1 MSEGNGNV
9 GTDGDWSVEE
19 GPHGRA
25 RLDIGDSSRDGHGV
39 TRSACSANW
48 FRHHLPATRPGAC
61 TTNTPRSVH
70 NQHAP
75 ERAQPTRPGA
85 CTTNSPR
92 SVHNQLA
99 PERAQPTRPGTCS
112 ARIVDELVHEVC
124 LPTSHLRPMSLPKGP
139 RPGAPPPL
147 VSANARASAGGVPPS
162 SQPDVATRPRLL
174 RRRAAC
180 AERAER
186 TSGGGATGCGF
197 ARRRAAAT
205 GRGPARRRAAAT
217 GRGCHSRGRKL
228 CLYQESD
235 RVAVR
240 QACYGARSSW
250 ERRDWEVRHG
260 RKRVDIDRR
269 IELWRRPL
277 ALALALALARARALA
292 LALALARARAPHSHA
307 RRTRGRTS
315 RGDPPTGGAGGGA
328 GRARR
333 AGERRGGRRWCRR
346 G

>member
-124 LPTSHLRPMSLPKGP
+124 LPTSHLRPTVPPKGTP
-139 RPGAPPPL
+139 AW
-147 VSANARASAGGVPPS
+147 SAAAAGLSERARE
-162 SQPDVATRPRLL
+162 R
-174 RRRAAC
+174 RRRAAVI
-180 AERAER
+180 
-186 TSGGGATGCGF
+186 
-197 ARRRAAAT
+197 
-205 GRGPARRRAAAT
+205 PARRPASTRLRRWRAACA
-217 GRGCHSRGRKL
+217 
-228 CLYQESD
+228 
-235 RVAVR
+235 
-240 QACYGARSSW
+240 
-250 ERRDWEVRHG
+250 
-260 RKRVDIDRR
+260 
-269 IELWRRPL
+269 
-277 ALALALALARARALA
+277 
-292 LALALARARAPHSHA
+292 
-307 RRTRGRTS
+307 
-315 RGDPPTGGAGGGA
+315 
-328 GRARR
+328 
-333 AGERRGGRRWCRR
+333 
-346 G
+346 